1 MDDPI
6 TTGLEK
12 QFTCNLRR
20 SCLATSLCATP
31 EMGAIDARTGIL
43 HSQVV
48 SPCQLQQH
56 FQRHHNYTFKMAA
69 PVIETC
75 HISCCANRTPNV
87 VSWGRGG
94 IIAFGTCTSVALYD
108 PQERRVVA
116 VLNGHTGRVNT
127 VQWIHREDC
136 APESHLVS
144 GGSDNRLIVWEVQNG
159 KFIQSVECKGHT
171 GAVCAV
177 DAIYLEDSKILVAS
191 SASDST
197 VRLWL
202 CDGAKEAECLHTL
215 SFGNS
220 FMMDVSLALLPGS
233 RVPILACGG
242 DNSQVDLYV
251 LSNGEDCLIR
261 VWRLC
266 AKSGTDAHT
275 EDDHTIIKMKED
287 VFEVREKD
295 VSSVFAVT
303 LETVLAGH
311 ENWVYG
317 VHWQPPVYKGG
328 ELQQPLSLLSA
339 SMDKTMIIWA
349 PEGVRVGEVGG
360 NTLGFYGCQMSPDG
374 SMIAAHAF
382 HGALHL
388 WCKDQDEKG
397 QWRPGV
403 VISGHFNAV
412 QDLSWDPEGEFILSV
427 GSDQTTRLFT
437 PWRKQDD
444 KQATWHEISRPQI
457 HGYDMQCLA
466 MVGRFQ
472 FVSGADEKV
481 LRVFQAPRNFVEN
494 FANISGMSKEKLL
507 TSSDA
512 ANLPEG
518 ASTPA
523 LGLSNKAVFQGDL
536 AHKSNEGEFNSVS
549 DQYQSESY
557 FNPLIMTEPPPED
570 HLLQNTLWPE
580 VQNYTATDLRC
591 SAWPQTAAERWW
603 HLHARRPKRSMRAS
617 AVEHGDMAPAAD
629 LPCHKPSPSPRW
641 PSPGCSTPMAVS
653 RDRTWSLWKQ
663 NPPTAESP
671 EPRFSLHAHTE
682 KDTAVHSRII
692 WSCDWS
698 PDSKYFVT
706 SSRDKK
712 VIVWGP
718 CGSEDSGDAP
728 LSPEIKPCS
737 SILDVGD
744 SATAV
749 AFCPTLCSDN
759 SFLLAVG
766 LESGRILLY
775 RWSPDLGNDWKH
787 CGGTD
792 ISQSHALTV
801 KRLRW
806 RPRAG
811 RAGRENEED
820 GASEGEREEEEERR
834 RRRAP
839 GSSLPAPAP
848 TTLSRSST
856 STNRLFSTTNSDT
869 IMSLTCRQT
878 LGPRATGHSCLLASL
893 SLCDSQLSHGSVA
906 GPTNPPPCPPTSL
919 SAHS

>member
-1 MDDPI
+1 
-6 TTGLEK
+6 
-12 QFTCNLRR
+12 
-20 SCLATSLCATP
+20 
-31 EMGAIDARTGIL
+31 
-43 HSQVV
+43 
-48 SPCQLQQH
+48 
-56 FQRHHNYTFKMAA
+56 MAA

-87 VSWGRGG
+87 VSWGRRGT
-94 IIAFGTCTSVALYD
+94 IAFGTCTSVALYN

-177 DAIYLEDSKILVAS
+177 DAIYVEDSKILVAS

-202 CDGAKEAECLHTL
+202 CNGAKEAECLHTL

-220 FMMDVSLALLPGS
+220 FMMDVSLALLPDS

-242 DNSQVDLYV
+242 DNSQVHLFV
-251 LSNGEDCLIR
+251 QSNGELKKAMSLQGHEDWVRAVAWASLGEELLLASCSQDCLIR

-317 VHWQPPVYKGG
+317 VHWQPPLYKGG

-339 SMDKTMIIWA
+339 SMDKTMILWA
-349 PEGVRVGEVGG
+349 PEEGSGVWVEQVRVGEVGG

-374 SMIAAHAF
+374 SMIVAHAF

-388 WCKDQDEKG
+388 WCKDQDEEG

-427 GSDQTTRLFT
+427 GSDQTTRLLT
-437 PWRKQDD
+437 PWRKLDD
-444 KQATWHEISRPQI
+444 KQQATWHEISRPQI

-494 FANISGMSKEKLL
+494 FANISGTSKEKLL
-507 TSSDA
+507 ASSDA

-536 AHKSNEGEFNSVS
+536 AQKSNDGEFNSVS
-549 DQYQSESY
+549 EQYQSESY
-557 FNPLIMTEPPPED
+557 FHPLIMTEPPPED

-580 VQNYTATDLRC
+580 VQKLYGHGFEMFCLASDSGRALVASACKASKAEHAAVLLWSTATWRQLQ
-591 SAWPQTAAERWW
+591 A
-603 HLHARRPKRSMRAS
+603 
-617 AVEHGDMAPAAD
+617 
-629 LPCHKPSPSPRW
+629 LPCHTLTVTQMAFSPDAQLLL
-641 PSPGCSTPMAVS
+641 AVS
-653 RDRTWSLWKQ
+653 RDRTWSLWRQ
-663 NPPTAESP
+663 DPPTAETP
-671 EPRFSLHAHTE
+671 EPQFSLHAHTG
-682 KDTAVHSRII
+682 KDTAVHTRII

-698 PDSKYFVT
+698 PDSRYFVT

-718 CGSEDSGDAP
+718 CRTEESGDAP

-749 AFCPTLCSDN
+749 AFCPTFCSDN

-766 LESGRILLY
+766 LECGRILLY
-775 RWSPDLGNDWKH
+775 RWSPDLESAGGNDWKH

-811 RAGRENEED
+811 RAGREKD
-820 GASEGEREEEEERR
+820 GATDGEREVEEE
-834 RRRAP
+834 
-839 GSSLPAPAP
+839 SSWV
-848 TTLSRSST
+848 
-856 STNRLFSTTNSDT
+856 
-869 IMSLTCRQT
+869 Q
-878 LGPRATGHSCLLASL
+878 LASA
-893 SLCDSQLSHGSVA
+893 SADHSVKIFNINKRA
-906 GPTNPPPCPPTSL
+906 L
-919 SAHS
+919 